1 MTTFLPIAS
10 TAEAGS
16 CCGTAGS
23 GPTPGRAADVAATF
37 KALSDPT
44 RVRLVAAIAAS
55 TAGEVCIC
63 DLTEPF
69 DLSQPTLSHHM
80 RILIEA
86 GLVAR
91 EQRGRWAYFSLRP
104 DARDQLGDAVA
115 ALLPATDAATTAELH
130 R

>member
-1 MTTFLPIAS
+1 VTTFLPLAS
-10 TAEAGS
+10 VEQPAS
-16 CCGTAGS
+16 CCGTAGP
-23 GPTPGRAADVAATF
+23 GPSPDVAADVAATF

-55 TAGEVCIC
+55 SAGEVCIC

-80 RILIEA
+80 RILIDA

-104 DARDQLGDAVA
+104 DARDQLRTAVG
-115 ALLPATDAATTAELH
+115 ALLPASDDALTAGAPA
-130 R
+130 